1 MFLEAFLC
9 TLLILNSCIETTMSS
24 KTSPLSFGA
33 FVTKNATVF
42 KIHAPRST
50 RVHLVIFNLPED
62 ETGVEYEM
70 TKQVNGDFTIEL
82 VDAGVGTIYGFRLEG
97 PLNNPN
103 LIIAD
108 PYSKAA
114 VTQNSM
120 SHVAKSLVIDDTYD
134 WEDDTWIQIDPRDLV
149 IYEMHVRDMTAH
161 PTSTANQKGTY
172 AGLAEAGQNGG
183 IEHIKAMGVNAVQI
197 LPIQDFAN
205 FEEPFKDNKA
215 PLSNDWNPYE
225 RNHWGYMTTFFF
237 APESYYASDGTDAP
251 GTWNGKDGRA
261 VNEIKDMVKAF
272 HMAGIAVIMD
282 VVYNHVSNFD
292 WHPLKYI
299 DREMYFRLDKD
310 GDYITHSGCGND
322 TRSEHPKMRQ
332 LILES
337 VKYWMTEYH
346 IDGFRFD
353 LGNLIN
359 AETRQLII
367 DELKAINPHVILL
380 AEPWGNGYD
389 PDGFSDMGWASF
401 NDQFRDGL
409 KGSVFDV
416 EEKGFLFGQYRGKDD
431 QNILQCLV
439 MGSLR
444 EYDGQY
450 IRSAHSVNYLECH
463 DNHTFG
469 DRLRITGGFVD
480 KDEKITNTQ
489 KNALVQDKLLAM
501 NKLGALFLFTSQGI
515 TFIHEGQEW
524 ARSKVVAETTV
535 PDKHIGLIDHNSYE
549 KDNETNWLNWN
560 EREMNREL
568 VDYYKGLIELR
579 KQYSEF
585 RHSKPKDFTFVDVGE
600 KVAVA
605 YILKDRFVVILNG
618 ENEDTLELDI
628 PAGQWNILADEKLV
642 NLENQQL
649 VSNKIS
655 VPPSSGIVLK
665 RN

>member
-1 MFLEAFLC
+1 
-9 TLLILNSCIETTMSS
+9 MSS
-24 KTSPLSFGA
+24 KASPLSYGA
-33 FVTKNATVF
+33 FVTKNAITF

-62 ETGVEYEM
+62 ETGVEHGM
-70 TKQVNGDFTIEL
+70 TKQDNGDFTIEL
-82 VDAGVGTIYGFRLEG
+82 NDAGIETIYGFRLEG
-97 PLNNPN
+97 PFNDPD

-114 VTQNSM
+114 ITQNSM
-120 SHVAKSLVIDDTYD
+120 RHVAKSLVVDDTYD
-134 WEDDTWIQIDPRDLV
+134 WEDDTWIQIDPHDLI

-161 PTSTANQKGTY
+161 LTSTANQKGTY

-183 IEHIKAMGVNAVQI
+183 IEHIKSMGVNAVQI

-205 FEEPFKDNKA
+205 FEVPFKDNKA
-215 PLSNDWNPYE
+215 PLYNDWNPYG

-261 VNEIKDMVKAF
+261 VNEIKKMVKAF

-282 VVYNHVSNFD
+282 VVYNHVSNYD
-292 WHPLKYI
+292 WQPLKYI
-299 DREMYFRLDKD
+299 DREMYFRLDKNSN
-310 GDYITHSGCGND
+310 YIANSGCGND
-322 TRSEHPKMRQ
+322 TRSEHPQMRQ

-337 VKYWMTEYH
+337 IKYWMTEYH

-353 LGNLIN
+353 LGNMID
-359 AETRQLII
+359 AETRQFII
-367 DELKAINPHVILL
+367 DELKAINPYVILL

-389 PDGFSDMGWASF
+389 PSGFSDMGWATF

-409 KGSVFDV
+409 NGGVSDV
-416 EEKGFLFGQYRGKDD
+416 EEKGFLFGQYRGQED
-431 QNILQCLV
+431 QKNLQCLV

-450 IRSAHSVNYLECH
+450 IKSDHSVNYLECH

-480 KDEKITNTQ
+480 KDEKITNTE
-489 KNALVQDKLLAM
+489 KNVLVQDKLLAM

-524 ARSKVVAETTV
+524 ARSKVVVETTV
-535 PDKHIGLIDHNSYE
+535 PDEYVGKIDHNSYE

-560 EREMNREL
+560 EREMNHEL

-585 RHSKPKDFTFVDVGE
+585 RHSKPEDFEFMDVGE

-649 VSNKIS
+649 ISNKII
-655 VPPSSGIVLK
+655 VPPSAGIVLK

>member
-1 MFLEAFLC
+1 
-9 TLLILNSCIETTMSS
+9 MSS
-24 KTSPLSFGA
+24 KASPLSYGA
-33 FVTKNATVF
+33 FVTKNAITF

-62 ETGVEYEM
+62 ETGVEHGM
-70 TKQVNGDFTIEL
+70 TKQDNGDFTIEL
-82 VDAGVGTIYGFRLEG
+82 NDAGVGTIYGFRLEG
-97 PLNNPN
+97 PLNAPD

-114 VTQNSM
+114 ITQNSM
-120 SHVAKSLVIDDTYD
+120 RHVAKSLVVDDTYD
-134 WEDDTWIQIDPRDLV
+134 WEDDTWIQIDPHDLI

-172 AGLAEAGQNGG
+172 LGLVEAGQNSG
-183 IEHIKAMGVNAVQI
+183 IEHLKSMSVNAVQI

-205 FEEPFKDNKA
+205 FEVPFKDNKA
-215 PLSNDWNPYE
+215 PLYNDWNPYE

-272 HMAGIAVIMD
+272 HKAGIAVIMD
-282 VVYNHVSNFD
+282 VVYNHVSNYD
-292 WHPLKYI
+292 WQPLKYI
-299 DREMYFRLDKD
+299 DRKMYFRLDKNSN
-310 GDYITHSGCGND
+310 YIANSGCGND
-322 TRSEHPKMRQ
+322 TRSEHPQMRQ

-337 VKYWMTEYH
+337 IKYWMTEYH

-353 LGNLIN
+353 LGNMID
-359 AETRQLII
+359 AETRQFII
-367 DELKAINPHVILL
+367 DELKAINPYVILL

-389 PDGFSDMGWASF
+389 PSGFSDMGWATF

-409 KGSVFDV
+409 NGGVSDV
-416 EEKGFLFGQYRGKDD
+416 EEKGFLFGQYRGQED
-431 QNILQCLV
+431 QKNLQCLV

-450 IRSAHSVNYLECH
+450 IKSDHSVNYLECH

-480 KDEKITNTQ
+480 KDEKITNTE
-489 KNALVQDKLLAM
+489 KNAFVQDKLLAM

-524 ARSKVVAETTV
+524 ARSKVVVETTV
-535 PDKHIGLIDHNSYE
+535 PDEYVGKIDHNSYE

-560 EREMNREL
+560 EREMNHEL

-585 RHSKPKDFTFVDVGE
+585 RHSKPEDFEFMDVGE

-649 VSNKIS
+649 ISNKII
-655 VPPSSGIVLK
+655 VPPSAGIVLK

>member
-1 MFLEAFLC
+1 
-9 TLLILNSCIETTMSS
+9 MSS
-24 KTSPLSFGA
+24 KASPLSYGA
-33 FVTKNATVF
+33 FVTKNAITF

-62 ETGVEYEM
+62 ETGVEHGM
-70 TKQVNGDFTIEL
+70 TKQDNGDFTIEL
-82 VDAGVGTIYGFRLEG
+82 NDAGVGTIYGFRLEG
-97 PLNNPN
+97 PLNAPD

-114 VTQNSM
+114 ITQNSM
-120 SHVAKSLVIDDTYD
+120 RHVAKSLVVDDTYD
-134 WEDDTWIQIDPRDLV
+134 WEDDTWIQIDPHDLI

-172 AGLAEAGQNGG
+172 LGLVEAGQNSG
-183 IEHIKAMGVNAVQI
+183 IEHLKSMSVNAVQI

-205 FEEPFKDNKA
+205 FEVPFKDNKA
-215 PLSNDWNPYE
+215 PLYNDWNPYE

-272 HMAGIAVIMD
+272 HKAGIAVIMD
-282 VVYNHVSNFD
+282 VVYNHVSNYD
-292 WHPLKYI
+292 WQPLKYI
-299 DREMYFRLDKD
+299 DREMYFRLDKNSN
-310 GDYITHSGCGND
+310 YIANSGCGND
-322 TRSEHPKMRQ
+322 TRSEHPQMRQ

-337 VKYWMTEYH
+337 IKYWMTEYH

-353 LGNLIN
+353 LGNMID
-359 AETRQLII
+359 AETRQFII
-367 DELKAINPHVILL
+367 DELKAINPYVILL

-389 PDGFSDMGWASF
+389 PSGFSDMGWATF

-409 KGSVFDV
+409 NGGVSDV
-416 EEKGFLFGQYRGKDD
+416 EEKGFLFGQYRGQED
-431 QNILQCLV
+431 QKNLQCLV

-450 IRSAHSVNYLECH
+450 IKSDHSVNYLECH

-480 KDEKITNTQ
+480 KDEKITNTE
-489 KNALVQDKLLAM
+489 KNAFVQDKLLAM

-524 ARSKVVAETTV
+524 ARSKVVVETTV
-535 PDKHIGLIDHNSYE
+535 PDEYVGKIDHNSYE

-560 EREMNREL
+560 EREMNHEL

-585 RHSKPKDFTFVDVGE
+585 RHSKPEDFEFMDVGE

-649 VSNKIS
+649 ISNKII
-655 VPPSSGIVLK
+655 VPPSAGIVLK

>member
-1 MFLEAFLC
+1 MNIKN
-9 TLLILNSCIETTMSS
+9 TQ
-24 KTSPLSFGA
+24 LSYGA
-33 FVTKNATVF
+33 FVFKNSTTF
-42 KIHAPRST
+42 KIHAPKST
-50 RVHLVIFNLPED
+50 HAYLVIFDSPEA
-62 ETGVEYEM
+62 EKGTEYEM
-70 TKQVNGDFTIEL
+70 VKKDNGDFVYEL
-82 VDAGVGTIYGFRLEG
+82 ENVGYGTYYGYRLKGRLNDANV
-97 PLNNPN
+97 
-103 LIIAD
+103 IIAD

-134 WEDDTWIQIDPRDLV
+134 WGDDTWIKIDPHDLI
-149 IYEMHVRDMTAH
+149 IYEMHIRDMTAH
-161 PTSTANQKGTY
+161 PTSTAMQKGTY

-183 IEHIKAMGVNAVQI
+183 IEHIEAMGVNAVQI

-205 FEEPFKDNKA
+205 FEVPFKDNKA
-215 PLSNDWNPYE
+215 PLYNDWNPYE
-225 RNHWGYMTTFFF
+225 RNHWGYMTAFFF
-237 APESYYASDGTDAP
+237 APESYYASDGTDIP
-251 GTWNGKDGRA
+251 GSWNGRDGRSI
-261 VNEIKDMVKAF
+261 NEIKDMVKAF
-272 HMAGIAVIMD
+272 HKKDIAVIMD

-310 GDYITHSGCGND
+310 GDYITRSGCGND

-337 VKYWMTEYH
+337 VKYWMTAYH
-346 IDGFRFD
+346 VDGFRFD
-353 LGNLIN
+353 LGNLID

-389 PDGFSDMGWASF
+389 PDGFSDMDWASF

-409 KGSVFDV
+409 KGSGFDV

-439 MGSLR
+439 LGSLR

-524 ARSKVVAETTV
+524 ARSKVVSETTV
-535 PDKHIGLIDHNSYE
+535 PDEHVGKIDHNSYE

-585 RHSKPKDFTFVDVGE
+585 RHSKPEDFEFMDVGE

-618 ENEDTLELDI
+618 ENEDTLELDK
-628 PAGQWNILADEKLV
+628 PAGQWNILADEKRV

-655 VPPSSGIVLK
+655 VPPSTGIVLK

>member
-1 MFLEAFLC
+1 
-9 TLLILNSCIETTMSS
+9 MSS
-24 KTSPLSFGA
+24 KASPLSYGA
-33 FVTKNATVF
+33 FVTKNAITF

-62 ETGVEYEM
+62 ETGVEHGM
-70 TKQVNGDFTIEL
+70 TKQDNGDFTIEL
-82 VDAGVGTIYGFRLEG
+82 NDAGVGTIYGFRLEG
-97 PLNNPN
+97 PLNAPD

-114 VTQNSM
+114 ITQNSM
-120 SHVAKSLVIDDTYD
+120 RHVAKSLVVDDTYD
-134 WEDDTWIQIDPRDLV
+134 WEDDTWIQIDPHDLI

-172 AGLAEAGQNGG
+172 LGLVEAGQNSG
-183 IEHIKAMGVNAVQI
+183 IEHLKSMSVNAVQI

-205 FEEPFKDNKA
+205 FEVPFKDNKA
-215 PLSNDWNPYE
+215 PLYNDWNPYE

-272 HMAGIAVIMD
+272 HKAGIAVIMD
-282 VVYNHVSNFD
+282 VVYNHVSNYD
-292 WHPLKYI
+292 WQPLKYI
-299 DREMYFRLDKD
+299 DRKMYFRLDKNSN
-310 GDYITHSGCGND
+310 YIANSGCGND
-322 TRSEHPKMRQ
+322 TRSEHPQMRQ

-337 VKYWMTEYH
+337 IKYWMTEYH

-353 LGNLIN
+353 LGNLID

-389 PDGFSDMGWASF
+389 PDGFSDIGWATF

-409 KGSVFDV
+409 KGGVSDV
-416 EEKGFLFGQYRGKDD
+416 EEKGFLFGQYRGQED
-431 QNILQCLV
+431 QKNLQCLV

-450 IRSAHSVNYLECH
+450 IKSDHSVNYLECH

-480 KDEKITNTQ
+480 KDEKITNTE
-489 KNALVQDKLLAM
+489 KNAFVQDKLLAM

-524 ARSKVVAETTV
+524 ARSKVVVETTV
-535 PDKHIGLIDHNSYE
+535 PDEYVGKIDHNSYE

-585 RHSKPKDFTFVDVGE
+585 RHSKPEDFEFMDVGE

-649 VSNKIS
+649 ISNKII
-655 VPPSSGIVLK
+655 VPPSAGIVLK